1 MIMPYNFIITKDGH
15 TFVDF
20 DDDRV
25 GIGGTPDLEMS
36 DSSENS
42 VQNKVIKEYVDNN
55 TDTINTIIANLT
67 TYSLDEINT
76 GIKWIDG
83 KDIFKKTIYISSL
96 PNATAAVYDTTVT
109 NMQEFIYLYGRASGG
124 LIVNGV
130 RPDSRELEI
139 GAWYDETQDKI
150 RVATGIDRRSI
161 AAYITILY
169 TKSTD
174 EVVSNE

>member
-1 MIMPYNFIITKDGH
+1 MAYSPTVWN
-15 TFVDF
+15 
-20 DDDRV
+20 
-25 GIGGTPDLEMS
+25 
-36 DSSENS
+36 
-42 VQNKVIKEYVDNN
+42 DNN
-55 TDTINTIIANLT
+55 EPAISADKLNHAETGIKDAHDSIDTINTIIENLT

-76 GIKWIDG
+76 EIKWVDG
-83 KDIFKKTIYISSL
+83 NDIFKKTIYISSL
-96 PNATAAVYDTTVT
+96 PNATTAVYDTTIT

-169 TKSTD
+169 TKATD

>member
-1 MIMPYNFIITKDGH
+1 MAYSPILWENNNPPAVSADNLRHMDTGIKDAH
-15 TFVDF
+15 
-20 DDDRV
+20 
-25 GIGGTPDLEMS
+25 
-36 DSSENS
+36 DS
-42 VQNKVIKEYVDNN
+42 I
-55 TDTINTIIANLT
+55 DTINTIIANLT

>member
-1 MIMPYNFIITKDGH
+1 MHNKDNYE
-15 TFVDF
+15 
-20 DDDRV
+20 
-25 GIGGTPDLEMS
+25 LEI
-36 DSSENS
+36 
-42 VQNKVIKEYVDNN
+42 VPFQNKNESDPNFPNGYYPINAPNLLLMQNNVNEYGQLIQD
-55 TDTINTIIANLT
+55 DLRKDEEKISNLT

-76 GIKWIDG
+76 GIKWVDG
-83 KDIFKKTIYISSL
+83 NDIYKKTIYISSL
-96 PNATAAVYDTTVT
+96 PNATTNVYDTTIT

-161 AAYITILY
+161 AAYITIIY
-169 TKSTD
+169 TKATD